1 MPSRMPALLYCAVRV
16 HGHVRVFYDVRAVV
30 HVHVPCY
37 DGRVSVRVRVS
48 SVLHTCWPRSRAL
61 HPHATAHPHV
71 VTPAPAPAPL
81 PARRKNTCTCTCTPP
96 PLAVMRDDVPCSAGQ
111 LSRVGSALERA
122 PVFDDVRAVVHVP
135 VPVLRRASER
145 ARACVISAA
154 YLLAPGHAHCT
165 RTRPCECS
173 S

>member
-16 HGHVRVFYDVRAVV
+16 HGHGRVFYDVRAVV
-30 HVHVPCY
+30 HVH
-37 DGRVSVRVRVS
+37 
-48 SVLHTCWPRSRAL
+48 
-61 HPHATAHPHV
+61 
-71 VTPAPAPAPL
+71 
-81 PARRKNTCTCTCTPP
+81 
-96 PLAVMRDDVPCSAGQ
+96 
-111 LSRVGSALERA
+111 
-122 PVFDDVRAVVHVP
+122 

>member
-81 PARRKNTCTCTCTPP
+81 PARRKT
-96 PLAVMRDDVPCSAGQ
+96 LAHAPHRHWRSCAMMFHA
-111 LSRVGSALERA
+111 ALDNCL
-122 PVFDDVRAVVHVP
+122 VLGVHWN
-135 VPVLRRASER
+135 
-145 ARACVISAA
+145 
-154 YLLAPGHAHCT
+154 GHLF
-165 RTRPCECS
+165 
-173 S
+173 